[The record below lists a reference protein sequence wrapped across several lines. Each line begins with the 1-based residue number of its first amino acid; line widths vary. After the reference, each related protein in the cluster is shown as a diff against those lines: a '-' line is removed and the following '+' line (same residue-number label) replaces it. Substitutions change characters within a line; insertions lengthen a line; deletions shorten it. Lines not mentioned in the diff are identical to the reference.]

1 MNTKTIITAVVV
13 SLVSL
18 GAADIIGIP
27 VSGKVFAQ
35 GAGQNQPMAQMLE
48 IIRSNQNNPVAL
60 ESALASYLTNNPGS
74 VSLLSEAVGQ
84 ANPGYG
90 TLLAIGIAAGTAY
103 RNLARA
109 GNFAAAESLKAE
121 AATLPAAALFAFNV
135 NVAPTQN
142 LLQATST
149 LNPGQPTCGA
159 SCN

>member
-1 MNTKTIITAVVV
+1 MNSKNLITAVVV

-18 GAADIIGIP
+18 GAADLMGVP

-35 GAGQNQPMAQMLE
+35 GAGQNQAIAQMQE
-48 IIRSNQNNPVAL
+48 IIRSNQNNPAAL

-84 ANPGYG
+84 ATPGYG
-90 TLLAIGIAAGTAY
+90 TLLAIGNAAATAY

-109 GNFAAAESLKAE
+109 GNTAAAASLKAE
-121 AATLPAAALFAFNV
+121 AATLPGAAQAAFNAGT
-135 NVAPTQN
+135 NQN
-142 LLQATST
+142 LQATST
-149 LNPGQPTCGA
+149 QTPGQPTCGA